1 MWVSKQKMKK
11 NISNYSMMNHKLS
24 YIYTLVLFI
33 LLPISQTNDSTLGES
48 IFGLLE
54 NLLERKEKLNKK
66 VIGSGIM
73 GVVQN

>member
-1 MWVSKQKMKK
+1 M
-11 NISNYSMMNHKLS
+11 S
-24 YIYTLVLFI
+24 YDNPWIYNERTFDSDITEYFGFVYLITNL
-33 LLPISQTNDSTLGES
+33 SQTNDSTLGES

-73 GVVQN
+73 GVAQN